1 MYDILTC
8 FSKCTISFRNS
19 MIFCYELHLSSIYRA
34 LGVALCVLTFTSDA
48 DCIPDLNY
56 VHLRQNSG
64 RNTKFKCTVSLYFPC
79 LLTRKSILRK
89 NDRIFAKVPTPPN
102 AAHQDA
108 FAAPYVIK
116 IRCILRKISNN
127 TYFEPSAPPHF
138 HSCCCC
144 SVRLILKGKFWPF
157 VINRGKC

>member
-1 MYDILTC
+1 MDLLDSVHYRDDWKIERKSQLQSRLCRVNYKQVYDILTC

-64 RNTKFKCTVSLYFPC
+64 RNTNFKCTVSLYFPC

-89 NDRIFAKVPTPPN
+89 NDRSLGQCTDTTKFGSSRRVCCAIF
-102 AAHQDA
+102 HQN
-108 FAAPYVIK
+108 PLYIK
-116 IRCILRKISNN
+116 ENIK
-127 TYFEPSAPPHF
+127 
-138 HSCCCC
+138 
-144 SVRLILKGKFWPF
+144 
-157 VINRGKC
+157 